1 MTDAVAWS
9 VFASEPASFW
19 LTGLILGYVILQRL
33 LELWI
38 ARRNTA
44 TLLARGGREAAP
56 EHYPLIVVLHAAWIV
71 GLVFLA
77 FGRPVTLWALAAFVL
92 VQVLRF
98 WTLATLGRRWTTR
111 IIVVPGETLVAAG
124 PFRYVSHP
132 NYLVV
137 IAELL
142 LLPLVFG
149 LPLYAAV
156 FSALNAAVLT
166 VRISAEERALA
177 AAQRP

>member
-1 MTDAVAWS
+1 MVDLSSISSA
-9 VFASEPASFW
+9 PFW
-19 LTGLILGYVILQRL
+19 LTASILSYVIAQRL
-33 LELWI
+33 CELWI

-44 TLLARGGREAAP
+44 ALLAEGGREVAP
-56 EHYPLIVVLHAAWIV
+56 EHYPLLVTLHATWLT
-71 GLVFLA
+71 GLVILS
-77 FGRPVTLWALAAFVL
+77 FGRSISLWALILFAL

-98 WTLATLGRRWTTR
+98 WTLGTLGRRWTTR
-111 IIVVPGETLVAAG
+111 IIVVPGETLIAGG

-177 AAQRP
+177 PSRSP

>member
-1 MTDAVAWS
+1 MS
-9 VFASEPASFW
+9 LFAFSTVPAPIW
-19 LTGLILGYVILQRL
+19 LTSLILGYVVLQRL
-33 LELWI
+33 GELWI
-38 ARRNTA
+38 AQRNTRD
-44 TLLARGGREAAP
+44 LLAAGGREVSAS
-56 EHYPLIVVLHAAWIV
+56 HYPLLVILQAIWLAALFFFSY
-71 GLVFLA
+71 GQ
-77 FGRPVTLWALAAFVL
+77 PVTLLVL
-92 VQVLRF
+92 VLFAVVQVARF

-111 IIVVPGETLVAAG
+111 IIVMPGERLVTTG
-124 PFRYVSHP
+124 PFRFVSHP

-149 LPLYAAV
+149 LPLLAAI

-177 AAQRP
+177 TYQDALSP